1 MKVVIAGAGSIGLL
15 IGSYL
20 AESGLGVVFF
30 VRREEQAALI
40 REQGIR
46 RVNGDG
52 SERIFV
58 ADAQTDIGKLPDM
71 APWIVA
77 TKFGGVATI
86 VEDILSK
93 EFETIRSCLSKM
105 VMDISTLSVGRVCQT
120 SFLRQSSM
128 EREDWMIGRSLI
140 TGLVY

>member
-52 SERIFV
+52 SERI
-58 ADAQTDIGKLPDM
+58 L
-71 APWIVA
+71 
-77 TKFGGVATI
+77 
-86 VEDILSK
+86 
-93 EFETIRSCLSKM
+93 
-105 VMDISTLSVGRVCQT
+105 
-120 SFLRQSSM
+120 
-128 EREDWMIGRSLI
+128 
-140 TGLVY
+140 